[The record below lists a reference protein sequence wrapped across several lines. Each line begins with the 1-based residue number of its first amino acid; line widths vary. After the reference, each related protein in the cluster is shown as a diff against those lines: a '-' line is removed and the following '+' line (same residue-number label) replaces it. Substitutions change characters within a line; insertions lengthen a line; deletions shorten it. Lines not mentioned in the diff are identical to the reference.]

1 MLSYRPSLLFIR
13 KLAELVFIR
22 KLRMD
27 TNEFLI
33 RKRAIF
39 RKVKEIEALR
49 GGVRQYAAQARPR
62 IDAEIA
68 KKGRF
73 RTETN

>member
-1 MLSYRPSLLFIR
+1 MY
-13 KLAELVFIR
+13 
-22 KLRMD
+22 

-39 RKVKEIEALR
+39 RKVKEIKALC

-68 KKGRF
+68 EKGRF
-73 RTETN
+73 RTETSV